1 MQEDQEHPY
10 AHRALLLPLR
20 ANQPLTPSP
29 HSFDIDSAAFKRAN
43 LGRFG
48 RDSFLTGHSSRRHS
62 KEEKPMSARRVSLF
76 LAGVFFSAAAW
87 ASGPSTSPF
96 PTPLKPINPR
106 GSLMYGNNTS
116 GSIGFVGEE
125 HSYTLSVDPGQTITV
140 LVVPEASPG
149 FQPHLDLKN
158 PSNFLIGSA
167 TAATPGK
174 PALLETASASA
185 AGTYTMIVSGVSGT
199 TGDYVIGVFLNLAIE
214 AEDVPGNPKDDTIA
228 TAQNIDGSS
237 FSLG

>member
-1 MQEDQEHPY
+1 
-10 AHRALLLPLR
+10 
-20 ANQPLTPSP
+20 
-29 HSFDIDSAAFKRAN
+29 
-43 LGRFG
+43 
-48 RDSFLTGHSSRRHS
+48 
-62 KEEKPMSARRVSLF
+62 
-76 LAGVFFSAAAW
+76 
-87 ASGPSTSPF
+87 
-96 PTPLKPINPR
+96 
-106 GSLMYGNNTS
+106 
-116 GSIGFVGEE
+116 VGEE

-149 FQPHLDLKN
+149 FQPHVDLKN

-237 FSLG
+237 FSLGGGADRLAVVGTASDGDVDYYSFALTTGSPVTIAL